1 MIATIT
7 LSQPSQIIVNYSGL
21 IATLIVIGICG
32 IGSWLTRRYST

>member
-7 LSQPSQIIVNYSGL
+7 LSTPEQVVNYSGL
-21 IATLIVIGICG
+21 IATLMAIGICA